1 MNDEMPTDGV
11 SGELMPVSDEEWAR
25 MQQSGK
31 GVGDGSKT
39 ERQKSYRGM
48 AAAR

>member
-25 MQQSGK
+25 MQQDEK
-31 GVGDGSKT
+31 GVGDVLK
-39 ERQKSYRGM
+39 
-48 AAAR
+48 

>member
-25 MQQSGK
+25 MQAAQDEK
-31 GVGDGSKT
+31 GVGDGHK
-39 ERQKSYRGM
+39 
-48 AAAR
+48 

>member
-25 MQQSGK
+25 MQQAAQDEK
-31 GVGDGSKT
+31 GWGNDSV
-39 ERQKSYRGM
+39 
-48 AAAR
+48 

>member
-25 MQQSGK
+25 MQQDEK
-31 GVGDGSKT
+31 GWGNDSV
-39 ERQKSYRGM
+39 
-48 AAAR
+48 

>member
-25 MQQSGK
+25 MQQTAQDEK
-31 GVGDGSKT
+31 GAGDANG
-39 ERQKSYRGM
+39 
-48 AAAR
+48 